1 MAIGTRQQRLL
12 VLISLL
18 MSSALTSITAVLSNL
33 QSTLLIT
40 SISAALTHHGEG
52 AARMLHAATRGQP
65 LHSMVS
71 RRAKAAVP
79 LFGDVLASIVVLRLI
94 CSFLNDLQQK
104 VSREGSGSIRRDLSE
119 RLTWHILSQDMEDAM
134 KQDRKRQSPADM
146 IKRMQSEREWNRSLG
161 AIIELPEEMINRV
174 VNIFT
179 TGALLWGKSPRLM
192 LAMLGVLFVTQ
203 QTDEWLKQFRR
214 ILIDWLGLVGN
225 ERMAQMMAEWGISEA
240 LDEFED
246 MRVNAKEPDVM
257 RDIRI
262 SSKAQEM
269 KLLRQRLVPSFMEPV
284 FNMLSSAPRI
294 ICCYFGGQLA
304 MGGSISPAD
313 LSNFSVQVSRMVKQT
328 KEFKDRTEEIWNME
342 AASFDAGLAI
352 VDMVS
357 AGSSPAVAA
366 ASAAVAAASPAVA
379 ASSAAAA
386 GASSTGAASSSAD
399 AASSVAAPSPG
410 AASSTAASSSAGTA
424 AAWCGCD
431 RAG

>member
-1 MAIGTRQQRLL
+1 
-12 VLISLL
+12 
-18 MSSALTSITAVLSNL
+18 
-33 QSTLLIT
+33 
-40 SISAALTHHGEG
+40 
-52 AARMLHAATRGQP
+52 
-65 LHSMVS
+65 
-71 RRAKAAVP
+71 
-79 LFGDVLASIVVLRLI
+79 
-94 CSFLNDLQQK
+94 
-104 VSREGSGSIRRDLSE
+104 
-119 RLTWHILSQDMEDAM
+119 M

-192 LAMLGVLFVTQ
+192 MAMLGVLFVTQ

-357 AGSSPAVAA
+357 A
-366 ASAAVAAASPAVA
+366 
-379 ASSAAAA
+379 
-386 GASSTGAASSSAD
+386 
-399 AASSVAAPSPG
+399 
-410 AASSTAASSSAGTA
+410 

>member
-1 MAIGTRQQRLL
+1 MHKQLL
-12 VLISLL
+12 RESQAQNKIQ
-18 MSSALTSITAVLSNL
+18 TSQT
-33 QSTLLIT
+33 
-40 SISAALTHHGEG
+40 
-52 AARMLHAATRGQP
+52 
-65 LHSMVS
+65 
-71 RRAKAAVP
+71 
-79 LFGDVLASIVVLRLI
+79 
-94 CSFLNDLQQK
+94 
-104 VSREGSGSIRRDLSE
+104 
-119 RLTWHILSQDMEDAM
+119 
-134 KQDRKRQSPADM
+134 
-146 IKRMQSEREWNRSLG
+146 
-161 AIIELPEEMINRV
+161 
-174 VNIFT
+174 
-179 TGALLWGKSPRLM
+179 RLM
-192 LAMLGVLFVTQ
+192 MAMLGVLFVTQ

-246 MRVNAKEPDVM
+246 MRGNAKEPDVM

-357 AGSSPAVAA
+357 A
-366 ASAAVAAASPAVA
+366 
-379 ASSAAAA
+379 
-386 GASSTGAASSSAD
+386 
-399 AASSVAAPSPG
+399 
-410 AASSTAASSSAGTA
+410 